1 MTEETK
7 DIIASQDRFVGEI
20 RTIIDNARATAVR
33 SVDFCRV
40 QMYWNIGKR
49 IFEEEQHGKERADYG
64 AYLIKSLAKE
74 LEPQYGSGFGQRQ
87 LERARQFYR
96 LYPIASTVRSQLN
109 RSQYRLLIQI
119 QAPDKREYYELEPV
133 NNAWTARDTE
143 LPTIQEKL
151 AVKGS
156 PRATFETTEDRLTF
170 LIHIPVHAGCDNK
183 PTTEATTEA
192 TTVSTTERDGKTTET
207 TTETTT
213 ERGGKTTEKIIR
225 LMRENP
231 QITNKELA
239 AACGITED
247 GVYWNTKKLRK
258 NNIIRRV
265 GGDFG
270 GHWEVIDN

>member
-1 MTEETK
+1 MREETK
-7 DIIASQDRFVGEI
+7 DIITSQDRFVGEI

-40 QMYWNIGKR
+40 QMYRNIGKR

-109 RSQYRLLIQI
+109 WSQYRLLIQI
-119 QAPDKREYYELEPV
+119 QAPGKREYYELKPV
-133 NNAWTARDTE
+133 NNAWTARDTK
-143 LPTIQEKL
+143 LPTIQEEL